1 MASEDS
7 EQAGQTGKLIP
18 SEAVT
23 PLTPSRLAAKRP
35 LTADSPEGTPK
46 IEFLQQSYMDGGDFP
61 DEPPEGVHPMMWS
74 MLKVIRRDVS
84 KINDVQNQVTAIEDQ
99 IEKDGAD
106 IAQLKLATQQLI
118 SANKTLTGR
127 LIRAETMIQRQ
138 QSEITDL
145 KIRSMRDNVIIK
157 TSGNSYKENRDE
169 NTDVTIRKFFH
180 DEMKIADVGN
190 ITINSS
196 HRMGQAGGNYNRMLI
211 ARIPKRADHTKIFDN
226 AKILKGTNYSINKQV
241 PPEID
246 ERRQFAWADF
256 KKAKADKKPARF
268 DGGTLVVSGTA
279 IGKYQPVTLPATGTS
294 LQGRPLPVLACGA
307 SDVVVEGQH
316 SFKAWAIPAR
326 SVHDVREG
334 LDQLL
339 TESDLAGAT
348 HAPYAYR
355 FIGVDGKLYENF
367 ESDGDTNVGIQSIR
381 ILRELQADNV
391 AIFIAHDNNGQPIPR
406 RKKSECLAAAIGG
419 AVMALTASL
428 GA

>member
-1 MASEDS
+1 
-7 EQAGQTGKLIP
+7 
-18 SEAVT
+18 
-23 PLTPSRLAAKRP
+23 
-35 LTADSPEGTPK
+35 
-46 IEFLQQSYMDGGDFP
+46 
-61 DEPPEGVHPMMWS
+61 
-74 MLKVIRRDVS
+74 
-84 KINDVQNQVTAIEDQ
+84 
-99 IEKDGAD
+99 
-106 IAQLKLATQQLI
+106 
-118 SANKTLTGR
+118 
-127 LIRAETMIQRQ
+127 
-138 QSEITDL
+138 
-145 KIRSMRDNVIIK
+145 
-157 TSGNSYKENRDE
+157 
-169 NTDVTIRKFFH
+169 
-180 DEMKIADVGN
+180 MKIADVGN

-226 AKILKGTNYSINKQV
+226 RKILKGTNYSINKQV

-246 ERRQFAWADF
+246 ERRQFAWADL

-268 DGGTLVVSGTA
+268 DGGTLVVRGTA

-355 FIGVDGKLYENF
+355 FIGVNGKLYENF
-367 ESDGDTNVGIQSIR
+367 ESDGDINVGIQSIR

-391 AIFIAHDNNGQPIPR
+391 AIFIAHDNNGQPTPR

-419 AVMALTASL
+419 AVMVLTASL
-428 GA
+428 GAQYVSYCKTQMHGLLYVLLRIPVTIYGCNTNHLNLTNYLKSCCSGHERARLADPAMRWTGIPWCTIL